1 MSSSR
6 IAGTLGNLARVATAL
21 AVLGG
26 AASILPVSRAG
37 AQVRPMTAESSGA
50 YQVYLV
56 LPANSGVSSSNTT
69 TTEQLSAFSLAAT
82 TSGAGTGVSAA
93 GAGKNAVP
101 VVTVTMPI
109 DVVSTELFRDVVAG
123 TPLDPVEV
131 VFRRQVNGKQEPFLT
146 YTFKNAV
153 ISRYQLQD
161 AQSTAT
167 VQVTLGFQSITATF
181 GTGASTSLS
190 GATGTVPT
198 GWDITTN
205 KAA

>member
-6 IAGTLGNLARVATAL
+6 IAGTMTGLTRGAIVLAL
-21 AVLGG
+21 FGG
-26 AASILPVSRAG
+26 AVSILPASPAG
-37 AQVRPMTAESSGA
+37 AQVRPLAAGSSGG

-56 LPANSGVSSSNTT
+56 LPANSGLSSSNTT

-82 TSGAGTGVSAA
+82 TSGAGTGASGA
-93 GAGKNAVP
+93 GAGKSALP
-101 VVTVTMPI
+101 VVNATMPI
-109 DVVSTELFRDVVAG
+109 DVVSTELFRDVAAG
-123 TPLDPVEV
+123 TALDPVEV

-153 ISRYQLQD
+153 ISSYQLQD

-181 GTGASTSLS
+181 GTGASTSAS

-198 GWDITTN
+198 GWNITTN